1 MTLEG
6 KARSLFW
13 LLFFGGPRGR
23 VAWAHRGLEFGETG
37 LPATRTRS
45 LWAQPRPV
53 HHAPL
58 CSSGPVRESH
68 SFSRSGPTT
77 PPPNAA
83 PMLQLPRPLR
93 LSVTCLNTLWVC
105 LTSAPRTLSAPR
117 WVRVAVELS
126 SLNLDVAAPWP
137 QPGGPF
143 CDPDADAEVR
153 RGLHLPNVSRPVT
166 TG

>member
-1 MTLEG
+1 MKRGFLPH
-6 KARSLFW
+6 
-13 LLFFGGPRGR
+13 GPVLSGDSR
-23 VAWAHRGLEFGETG
+23 AHAGVGTAP
-37 LPATRTRS
+37 LPPRA
-45 LWAQPRPV
+45 AAPRP
-53 HHAPL
+53 
-58 CSSGPVRESH
+58 
-68 SFSRSGPTT
+68 
-77 PPPNAA
+77 
-83 PMLQLPRPLR
+83 PRPSLLLR
-93 LSVTCLNTLWVC
+93 PRARVSLVFSLRAHDSSPKRCSYAPAPSSPQAVTCLNTLWVC

-143 CDPDADAEVR
+143 CDPDADVEVR